1 MHEFEQW
8 LEQYLNFEKTPRKD
22 ALWLDT
28 MRFLC
33 ASFKNPQNAYKS
45 IHVAGSKG
53 KGSVSVLCASVLE
66 EAGFNTGLYTSPH
79 VSDIRERIGR
89 ASGFLTEAEYGYA
102 LKSFIPAA
110 DFLTAKKLEDKK
122 PATWFE
128 LLTLFCFVCFRD
140 CAMDWAVFETGL
152 GGRLDSTNVLLPE
165 ICALTSIELEHTAYL
180 GNTLEQIASEKAGI
194 IKPGIPVCSVRQ
206 SPEVKTVF
214 KNTAKKTGSPLF
226 FLDDVLESLAFH
238 TDYHPVTKDDKLQKN
253 SVVQRVSLVFK
264 KPSAENKTFFS
275 RPLSFGLKLAGDFQ
289 AENAALAALVLKT
302 VLPDLD
308 EGLIEAGFEKAFLPA
323 RFEITSFRG
332 KNGGG
337 TIVIDGCH
345 TPNSVRGTLKSFYSR
360 FASGCHLLFAC
371 AADKDVQSLAQIIH
385 DSPCAFSRITLTV
398 PGAVKASDYE
408 KTRKS
413 FEAVFSS
420 PDERG
425 GGVLHGTGLLCGSPD
440 YEAEIQR
447 AVECAENEKK
457 VLLAAGS
464 FYLAAEVK
472 KFLARA
478 EAVRLYRNADACRL
492 RDD

>member
-1 MHEFEQW
+1 MDEQSVMHEFEQW
-8 LEQYLNFEKTPRKD
+8 LEQYLNFEKTPQKD

-33 ASFKNPQNAYKS
+33 AEFHQPQNAYKS

-89 ASGFLTEAEYGYA
+89 ASGFLSEAEYGRA
-102 LKSFIPAA
+102 LKNFIPAA

-128 LLTLFCFVCFRD
+128 LMTLFCFVCFRD

-152 GGRLDSTNVLLPE
+152 GGRLDSTNVLFPE
-165 ICALTSIELEHTAYL
+165 ISVLTLIELEHTEYL
-180 GNTLEQIASEKAGI
+180 GNTLEQIALEKAGI
-194 IKPGIPVCSVRQ
+194 IKPGIPVCCARQ
-206 SPEVKTVF
+206 SPEVKAVF
-214 KNTAKKTGSPLF
+214 KNTAQKTGSPVF
-226 FLDDVLESLAFH
+226 FLDEVIELLEYFPLSSKKEMYFGM
-238 TDYHPVTKDDKLQKN
+238 TDKTESTASKIQNGAVQK
-253 SVVQRVSLVFK
+253 VRLVFK
-264 KPSAENKTFFS
+264 KPSSENQAFFS

-308 EGLIEAGFEKAFLPA
+308 EKVIEEGFEKAFLPA
-323 RFEITSFRG
+323 RFEIASFRG

-337 TIVIDGCH
+337 IVVIDGCH

-360 FASGCHLLFAC
+360 FGSGCHLLFAC
-371 AADKDVQSLAQIIH
+371 AADKDVETLAHIIRLS
-385 DSPCAFSRITLTV
+385 DCAFSRITLTV

-413 FEAVFSS
+413 FEAVF
-420 PDERG
+420 G
-425 GGVLHGTGLLCGSPD
+425 AAFLCGSPD
-440 YEAEIQR
+440 YEAEIR
-447 AVECAENEKK
+447 AALKHAESENK
-457 VLLAAGS
+457 VLLSAGS

-472 KFLARA
+472 KCLQTFG
-478 EAVRLYRNADACRL
+478 
-492 RDD
+492 